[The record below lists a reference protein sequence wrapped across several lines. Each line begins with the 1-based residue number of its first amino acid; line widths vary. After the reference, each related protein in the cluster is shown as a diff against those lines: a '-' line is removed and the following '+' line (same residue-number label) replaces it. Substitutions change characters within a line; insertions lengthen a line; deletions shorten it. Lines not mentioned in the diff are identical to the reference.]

1 MSDLLETPAPRTG
14 ELLGGRYRLVG
25 QLGQG
30 GMARVYR
37 ARDEMLGRDVAV
49 KLFNAGAAEPADQAR
64 RLSETRLL
72 AALSHPSLVTLF
84 DAHVDGSDHAY
95 LVMELI
101 DGPTLRRRLDEEG
114 AVDRIDVARMAAD
127 LAGALAVVHAAGV
140 VHRDIKPSNVLLRPA
155 GPTDPAAFRATL
167 TDFGIAYLV
176 DSTRVTTPGTL
187 IGTAAYLAPEQ
198 ARGESPVP
206 ASDIYTLGLLL
217 LESLTGQRP
226 FGSGTMHETLMARL
240 TKQPEIPG
248 SVGYEWKSLLTAMTA
263 FDPASRPSAADVALR
278 TAEMVENPA
287 QDDGTTAT
295 ATTTLKGATLPLVSV
310 AALDP
315 DEPTVAMDPPA
326 DEQRVAHGA
335 RPARDD
341 AEARPRAAARA
352 DRIFVR
358 DPRAETADPIETTAT
373 FAGPRRRRLSVR
385 FWILVAIAVVVVAV
399 ITTTALLLLGASA
412 GAPVP
417 PQLPPVDEPLGSHLQ
432 QLLESVTP

>member
-114 AVDRIDVARMAAD
+114 AVDTLDVARMAAD

-155 GPTDPAAFRATL
+155 APTDPATFRATL

-226 FGSGTMHETLMARL
+226 FGAGTMHETLMARL

-248 SVGYEWKSLLTAMTA
+248 NVGYEWKSLLTTMTA
-263 FDPASRPSAADVALR
+263 FDPAARPSAADVAR
-278 TAEMVENPA
+278 RAAEMAERPA
-287 QDDGTTAT
+287 QDEGTAAT
-295 ATTTLKGATLPLVSV
+295 AILEGATLPLVSV
-310 AALDP
+310 TALDP
-315 DEPTVAMDPPA
+315 DEPTVAMEPPQDQREAPPA
-326 DEQRVAHGA
+326 SPSQ
-335 RPARDD
+335 

-352 DRIFVR
+352 ERIFVR
-358 DPRAETADPIETTAT
+358 DPRPEPADTLETTAT
-373 FAGPRRRRLSVR
+373 FAGPRRRRLSPR
-385 FWILVAIAVVVVAV
+385 FWILVAIALVVLAV

-412 GAPVP
+412 GDSVP

>member
-114 AVDRIDVARMAAD
+114 AVDTLDVARMAAD

-155 GPTDPAAFRATL
+155 APTDPATFRATL

-226 FGSGTMHETLMARL
+226 FGVGTMHETLMARM
-240 TKQPEIPG
+240 TRQPEIPG

-263 FDPASRPSAADVALR
+263 FDPAVRPSAPDVAR
-278 TAEMVENPA
+278 RAAEMAERPA
-287 QDDGTTAT
+287 QDEGTAAT
-295 ATTTLKGATLPLVSV
+295 ATLDAATLPLVSV
-310 AALDP
+310 TALDP
-315 DEPTVAMDPPA
+315 DEPTVAMEPPQ
-326 DEQRVAHGA
+326 DEPRAAQGVRT
-335 RPARDD
+335 ARDD

-358 DPRAETADPIETTAT
+358 DPRPETADPIETTAT
-373 FAGPRRRRLSVR
+373 FAGPHRRRLSVR
-385 FWILVAIAVVVVAV
+385 FWVLVAIAVVVVAV

-412 GAPVP
+412 GDSVP

-432 QLLESVTP
+432 QLLESVSP

>member
-14 ELLGGRYRLVG
+14 ELLGGRYTLVG

-37 ARDEMLGRDVAV
+37 ARDELLGRDVAV

-101 DGPTLRRRLDEEG
+101 DGPTLRRRIDEEG
-114 AVDRIDVARMAAD
+114 AIDALDVARMAAD
-127 LAGALAVVHAAGV
+127 LAAALAVVHAAGV

-198 ARGESPVP
+198 ARGEAPVP

-217 LESLTGQRP
+217 LESLTGERP
-226 FGSGTMHETLMARL
+226 FGRGTMHETLMARL

-248 SVGYEWKSLLTAMTA
+248 SVGYEWKSLLTAMTS
-263 FDPASRPSAADVALR
+263 FDPASRPSAAEVAR
-278 TAEMVENPA
+278 QASEMAEAPPREEA
-287 QDDGTTAT
+287 AT
-295 ATTTLKGATLPLVSV
+295 ATLEGATLPLVSV
-310 AALDP
+310 TALDP
-315 DEPTVAMDPPA
+315 DEPTEAMDPPTDEPAPVSVASGTSAANGRAA
-326 DEQRVAHGA
+326 D
-335 RPARDD
+335 
-341 AEARPRAAARA
+341 ARPRAAARA
-352 DRIFVR
+352 ERVFVR
-358 DPRAETADPIETTAT
+358 DARDETPDPIETTAT
-373 FAGPRRRRLSVR
+373 FAGPRTRRLGVR
-385 FWILVAIAVVVVAV
+385 FWILVAIALLVVAA
-399 ITTTALLLLGASA
+399 ITTTALVLLGASA

-417 PQLPPVDEPLGSHLQ
+417 PQLAPVDEPLGSHLQ